1 MTTTDG
7 RYTVLFILEYW
18 CTSWLKIILNVDT
31 LWEYFSQVGKVDAC
45 TIMRWVVVGIGHLT
59 ALCHHLLWLW

>member
-7 RYTVLFILEYW
+7 RYTVLCVLEYW
-18 CTSWLKIILNVDT
+18 CTSWLKIILNVDA

-45 TIMRWVVVGIGHLT
+45 TIMRVVVGIGHLT